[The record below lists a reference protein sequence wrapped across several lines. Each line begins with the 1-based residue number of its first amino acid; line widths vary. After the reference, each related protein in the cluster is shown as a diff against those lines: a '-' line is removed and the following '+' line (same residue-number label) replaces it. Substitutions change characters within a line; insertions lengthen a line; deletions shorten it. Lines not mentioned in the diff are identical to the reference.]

1 MGNFWQQLA
10 SGIGSSNEGGD
21 IGLLKEPKT
30 VLKIMVPEGAKE
42 RNDTSWFVSFKQ
54 YFPGNPKPTMKYMV
68 HAVCLRTYGKD
79 GTVQDTE
86 KVVKPW
92 VLNVSSF
99 KQFVTL
105 FADPEM
111 DVYTAEG
118 GAPITITKS
127 GSGMDTSYYVAAGQ
141 KAFDSSGY
149 STDGV
154 MTLQEAIDQLTKD
167 KTDKTAKDDSDQIE
181 W

>member
-1 MGNFWQQLA
+1 MDNFWSNLA
-10 SGIGSSNEGGD
+10 SGIGSSNDGD
-21 IGLLKEPKT
+21 IGMLKEPKT
-30 VLKIMVPEGAKE
+30 VLKIMVPDKAKE
-42 RNDTSWFVSFKQ
+42 NKDTSWFVQFKQ

-99 KQFVTL
+99 KQFITL

-154 MTLQEAIDQLTKD
+154 MSLEEAIKQLTKPKED
-167 KTDKTAKDDSDQIE
+167 KPDTDNSDID

>member
-1 MGNFWQQLA
+1 
-10 SGIGSSNEGGD
+10 
-21 IGLLKEPKT
+21 
-30 VLKIMVPEGAKE
+30 
-42 RNDTSWFVSFKQ
+42 
-54 YFPGNPKPTMKYMV
+54 
-68 HAVCLRTYGKD
+68 
-79 GTVQDTE
+79 
-86 KVVKPW
+86 
-92 VLNVSSF
+92 LNVSSF

-111 DVYTAEG
+111 DVYTAKE

-149 STDGV
+149 STDGC
-154 MTLQEAIDQLTKD
+154 MTLDEAVTKMTTKND
-167 KTDKTAKDDSDQIE
+167 KPTNKDDDEIV